1 MWLLENLKLPIW
13 LTYEAHVIFL
23 WGNTSSMWPW
33 GILWVVGLSIWGA
46 GVCLGVRER
55 GEAQDG
61 PAASL
66 SNPGFSMEGNIS
78 LWAM

>member
-1 MWLLENLKLPIW
+1 M
-13 LTYEAHVIFL
+13 
-23 WGNTSSMWPW
+23 
-33 GILWVVGLSIWGA
+33 GLSIWGG
-46 GVCLGVRER
+46 GVGLGVQEG

-61 PAASL
+61 PTASL